1 MKAIDLHTHSNK
13 SDGSFSP
20 AKLVDYAA
28 ARGLRALALTD
39 HDTIDGLAEAIAR
52 GKELSEAGQPSVE
65 VIPGIEFSTKYE
77 SQDVHIVGLYIAYDS
92 PAFCDRLQAFVDSRT
107 NRNIRMCRNLQ
118 EAGIDISFEKLQE
131 RNPDAVITR
140 AHYAAF
146 LLEEGC
152 VRSRQEAF
160 DRYLGDHTKY
170 FVPREK
176 VTPAAA
182 VELILSAG
190 GIPVL
195 AHPPLY
201 HMGKERL
208 DNLVSSLKEAGL
220 MGIEVLYS
228 TYTNQDERDMLR
240 LAKRYDLLLSG
251 GSDFHGT
258 NKPGLDLGT
267 GCGRLFV
274 PEEFL
279 DRIKAEIRHSTGS
292 APAASSDTV

>member
-1 MKAIDLHTHSNK
+1 MKAVDLHTHSNK

-20 AKLVDYAA
+20 ASLVDYAVSK
-28 ARGLRALALTD
+28 GLSAVALTD
-39 HDTIDGLAEAIAR
+39 HDTTDGLAEAVAR
-52 GKELSEAGQPSVE
+52 GEELTSAGQPSVE
-65 VIPGIEFSTKYE
+65 VIPGIEFSTKHD

-92 PAFCDRLQAFVDSRT
+92 SAFCDRLQAFVDSRVS
-107 NRNIRMCRNLQ
+107 RNIKMCRNLQ
-118 EAGIDISFEKLQE
+118 EAGIDISFDKLQA

-140 AHYAAF
+140 AHYASY
-146 LLEEGC
+146 LCEEGY
-152 VRSRQEAF
+152 VTSRQDAF

-182 VELILSAG
+182 VELILAAG
-190 GIPVL
+190 GIPIL

-208 DNLVSSLKEAGL
+208 DNLVSSLKEVGL

-228 TYTNQDERDMLR
+228 TYTNQDERDMRR
-240 LAKRYDLLLSG
+240 LAERYDLLLSG
-251 GSDFHGT
+251 GSDFHGA
-258 NKPGLDLGT
+258 NKPNLDLGT
-267 GCGRLFV
+267 GYGKLFV

-279 DRIKAEIRHSTGS
+279 DKIKEARS
-292 APAASSDTV
+292 